1 VHREMLVQ
9 GHAVAY
15 RRYLPDELRA
25 SYLAAEADAKEAK
38 RGIWAGEFVE
48 PSKWWRGER
57 LACER

>member
-1 VHREMLVQ
+1 MHREMLVQ